1 MSLVYKKVVS
11 EGALLGLWKISES
24 LEELYAT
31 VNLSGPDQKILSKK
45 GSERKKTEWLAV
57 RRLLR
62 CMLNA
67 TAEITY
73 DAHGKP
79 FLKDSNYYL
88 SISHSVQYAAV
99 YLNKVKPV
107 GIDIQIIKS
116 DIEKGIDFFLNA
128 EEQLWVDTTD
138 FMLLNILWSAKESI
152 YKFAGVHDLDPKNQI
167 SVHPFKADSIGII
180 TAVFTDKINETLS
193 SIHYEVFEDYVL
205 TRTL

>member
-24 LEELYAT
+24 LEELHAT
-31 VNLSGPDQKILSKK
+31 VNLTGLDQEILSKK

-57 RRLLR
+57 RHLLR
-62 CMLNA
+62 ELLNA
-67 TAEITY
+67 TTEITY

-99 YLNKVKPV
+99 YMNKAKPV
-107 GIDIQIIKS
+107 GIDIQKIKT
-116 DIEKGIDFFLNA
+116 DIEKGFDFFLNA
-128 EEQLWVDTTD
+128 EEQLWVDKTD
-138 FMLLNILWSAKESI
+138 FMLMNILWSVKESV
-152 YKFAGVHDLDPKNQI
+152 YKSAGVKDLDPKNQI
-167 SVHPFKADSIGII
+167 SVNPFQAESDGII
-180 TAVFTDKINETLS
+180 SAVFTDKNNVTLL
-193 SIHYEVFEDYVL
+193 IHYEVFEDYVL

>member
-24 LEELYAT
+24 LEELHAT
-31 VNLSGPDQKILSKK
+31 VNLTGLDQEILSKK

-57 RRLLR
+57 RHLLR
-62 CMLNA
+62 ELLNA

-73 DAHGKP
+73 DALGKP

-99 YLNKVKPV
+99 YMNKAKPV
-107 GIDIQIIKS
+107 GIDIQKIKT
-116 DIEKGIDFFLNA
+116 DIEKGFDFFLNA
-128 EEQLWVDTTD
+128 EEQLWVDKTD
-138 FMLLNILWSAKESI
+138 FMLMNILWSAKESV
-152 YKFAGVHDLDPKNQI
+152 YKSAGVKDLDPKNQI
-167 SVHPFKADSIGII
+167 SVNPFQAESDGII
-180 TAVFTDKINETLS
+180 SAVFTDKNNVTLL
-193 SIHYEVFEDYVL
+193 IHYEVFEDYVL

>member
-45 GSERKKTEWLAV
+45 GSERKKTEWLAI

-73 DAHGKP
+73 DTHGKP

-88 SISHSVQYAAV
+88 SISHSAQYAAV

-193 SIHYEVFEDYVL
+193 IHYEVFEDYVL